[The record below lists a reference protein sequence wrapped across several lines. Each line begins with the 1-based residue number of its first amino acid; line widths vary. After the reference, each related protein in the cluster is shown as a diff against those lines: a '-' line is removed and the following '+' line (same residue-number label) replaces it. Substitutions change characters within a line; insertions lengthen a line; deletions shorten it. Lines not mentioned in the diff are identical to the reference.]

1 MKYWTLERFIFNPKD
16 KPMLA
21 RNSPGTPMEGQDK
34 NLLLVSRQ
42 LSQEALDVLYGD
54 NVFF

>member
-1 MKYWTLERFIFNPKD
+1 
-16 KPMLA
+16 MLA

-34 NLLLVSRQ
+34 NLLLISRQ

-54 NVFF
+54 DVFF